1 MGSFHPECPRR
12 LDVINDML
20 LSLRVLD
27 MLAHFDA
34 PRVTREQLLRVHTPD
49 YLEWLR
55 ASLPENGYTII
66 DLDTSMNPKTLD
78 AAERAAGA
86 VVLATD
92 QVISGR
98 ISNAFCNVRPPG
110 HHATADTAMGFCFYN
125 NIAVGVAH
133 AAKSRPATTNRVT
146 TAIRFF
152 E

>member
-20 LSLRVLD
+20 LSLRILD

-98 ISNAFCNVRPPG
+98 ISNAF
-110 HHATADTAMGFCFYN
+110 
-125 NIAVGVAH
+125 
-133 AAKSRPATTNRVT
+133 
-146 TAIRFF
+146 
-152 E
+152 